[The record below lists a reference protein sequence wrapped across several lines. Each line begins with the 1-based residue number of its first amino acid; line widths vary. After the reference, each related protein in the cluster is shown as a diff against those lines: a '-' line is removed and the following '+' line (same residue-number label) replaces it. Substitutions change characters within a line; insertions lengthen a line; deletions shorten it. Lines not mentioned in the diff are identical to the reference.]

1 MAREPVTRL
10 QLDAYRFG
18 QRRLESALA
27 RRDPVLMHEEIRG
40 QRRVVLTG
48 LALAILV
55 LLGSFGYARV
65 ASKPAW
71 ERQTIIAAKQSGR
84 MYVVIHRPHRLV
96 PVRNM
101 VAARLVLAAAAG
113 PGRAPAAGA
122 VAVID
127 DAVLDRAPRTAAAAV
142 PGADGVRLPDG
153 ASPDPLGDWA
163 VCDVADGGPRT
174 VAVAGAAPAA
184 PMPADQGLLL
194 QSLVGD
200 LYLVTGGRRH
210 KLDDV
215 EDLQRAYDLVDV
227 RPRKVSAALLQAIPE
242 AAALRM
248 PDIPDSGEAAPGG
261 LPARVGDIVRVA
273 GAGGERFYL
282 VLAGGVQE
290 VARPVANLI
299 RTGPGVDRSRPP
311 VLVGA
316 EQVNVPGRAKLPGLE
331 DFPTGMPRV
340 PSGPDAQSVCW
351 RWYANGGGALTLGR
365 DAPIPPDQ
373 QRTQLAQADGA
384 GPKLDVV
391 SVPTGR
397 PLVLRTST
405 GGVWLVSDTGVG
417 YRVAGGGGAVG
428 GAGAAVG
435 AAGGPGLA
443 AGAGAAN
450 ETANALGIRPDA
462 GDPAPEQAL
471 RLLPAGPDLDLQS
484 VTRTVDVLVG
494 PGPG

>member
-18 QRRLESALA
+18 QRRLQSALA
-27 RRDPVLMHEEIRG
+27 RRDPVLLHEEIRG

-48 LALAILV
+48 IALAVLV
-55 LLGSFGYARV
+55 LLGSFGYARL

-71 ERQTIIAAKQSGR
+71 ERQSIIAAKQSGR
-84 MYVVIHRPHRLV
+84 MYVVIHRPDRLV
-96 PVRNM
+96 PVRNA

-113 PGRAPAAGA
+113 GGRAPAGGE
-122 VAVID
+122 VVVID
-127 DAVLDRAPRTAAAAV
+127 DTVLERAPRTAAVAV

-153 ASPDPLGDWA
+153 GSPGLLGAWA
-163 VCDVADGGPRT
+163 VCDVADTGSRT
-174 VAVAGAAPAA
+174 VVVAGAAPAA
-184 PMPADQGLLL
+184 PMPPEQALLL
-194 QSLVGD
+194 ESPDRD

-210 KLDDV
+210 RLDSV
-215 EDLQRAYDLVDV
+215 LALQRAYDLVDV

-242 AAALRM
+242 APALRM
-248 PDIPDSGEAAPGG
+248 PEIPNAGEAVSG

-273 GAGGERFYL
+273 GSGGERFYL

-299 RTGPGVDRSRPP
+299 RNRSGVDRSRPP
-311 VLVGA
+311 VLVDA
-316 EQVNVPGRAKLPGLE
+316 EQVNAADRAPLPGLE

-340 PSGPDAQSVCW
+340 PSGPDTQAVCW
-351 RWYANGGGALTLGR
+351 RWGDHGVGGALSVGR
-365 DAPIPPDQ
+365 DAPVPPGQ

-384 GPKLDVV
+384 GPKSDVV

-417 YRVAGGGGAVG
+417 YRVAGGSGS
-428 GAGAAVG
+428 
-435 AAGGPGLA
+435 AGGSA
-443 AGAGAAN
+443 AAN
-450 ETANALGIRPDA
+450 ETATALGIRPDIA
-462 GDPAPEQAL
+462 DPAPEHAL

-484 VTRTVDVLVG
+484 ATRTVDVLVG
-494 PGPG
+494 PGPS